1 MTDKEKI
8 IKELKEA
15 LDSLDITNK
24 YRLNI
29 IRAIEYLQEKPVE
42 KDFEKALANEWKG
55 YIDSG
60 ASTVDAL
67 EDNTQELAYAKGF
80 YRCAK
85 WKEQKDSIVSEEL
98 GKENKIEALADIIF
112 YAAKHGYMPY
122 NTQDEDCAM
131 EIAKKNIDKFITQK
145 A

>member
-29 IRAIEYLQEKPVE
+29 IRAIEYLQEK
-42 KDFEKALANEWKG
+42 N
-55 YIDSG
+55 
-60 ASTVDAL
+60 
-67 EDNTQELAYAKGF
+67 
-80 YRCAK
+80 
-85 WKEQKDSIVSEEL
+85 VSEEL
-98 GKENKIEALADIIF
+98 EKENKIEALADIIF

-131 EIAKKNIDKFITQK
+131 EIAKKKY
-145 A
+145 